1 MYNVSENFNT
11 LASSNNRTVSCKV
24 LINGTEI
31 DPKLIVSLK
40 YKEASSSESNIS
52 LGEAISNVIELKI
65 YKTDISLSG
74 AVIKPYI
81 SFDGNEYCPL
91 GIFYA
96 SEINK
101 DKVYIDI
108 TAYDKM
114 ALLNEKYE
122 PAISLPN
129 NTANVLADIASQYNF
144 SLKSFSVF
152 EDNVISSIECTVREM
167 LGYLAGLNGA
177 NAKFNRDGKL
187 DFIFYSDSGVS
198 LSDEVFLDGQTDA
211 AENEYTI
218 SAVISGEGE
227 NEYKSGN
234 GKGIIFANP
243 FVNQTIIDKI
253 KNKILPFSYMASSV
267 KYRGNPAI
275 EIGDIITVID
285 TDSNSYKIPVM
296 SQEFEFNGGLS
307 ATIESYGI
315 SDEMD
320 IISNFQSNTVELNRK
335 VTMMEQIQST
345 ILGAS
350 GGYYELL
357 LDESD
362 NNRPYG
368 TAWWK
373 DLSKTQGWKF
383 TYGGLGYFNNNTL
396 QHIGITNDGN
406 IIANNIASNGLITN
420 TFKIGQ
426 SDSNYAMSFDGDT
439 GKITFGSGVTIS
451 WDDISSKPD
460 DLAHTSDIPTIPDN
474 IATTDDIPTTSEIV
488 NDLKSDSGFNTTVT
502 TITKNS
508 ISTASIRADQIT
520 SGKID
525 ASRIDLKLN
534 SNSPSRSDGINVY
547 YGNSITGMT
556 YNSVGYE
563 LTSSSDPVE
572 GACIGRGL
580 YFVSGPA
587 LEVWSGSG
595 SNYSYVTP
603 TSIVENG
610 TALSSKY
617 AAYSHTHSGYAPS
630 SHTHSQYYEYGDEI
644 HASKV
649 YISNASNI
657 SGASNARLAVSS
669 PYQIGYASSTR
680 KIKHDITESINE
692 NLSPYKFYDLPVVQF
707 KFNNDW
713 LDETD
718 ERYGKD
724 VIGFIAE
731 DLYDID
737 PIYADVDDDGNP
749 IDWDMRYI
757 IPAMMYLIQ
766 DQHKEIEALKQRL
779 ENIENGQ
786 VTNSN

>member
-1 MYNVSENFNT
+1 MRCPPFRATSAYV
-11 LASSNNRTVSCKV
+11 
-24 LINGTEI
+24 
-31 DPKLIVSLK
+31 
-40 YKEASSSESNIS
+40 
-52 LGEAISNVIELKI
+52 ELKI

-368 TAWWK
+368 TAW
-373 DLSKTQGWKF
+373 
-383 TYGGLGYFNNNTL
+383 
-396 QHIGITNDGN
+396 
-406 IIANNIASNGLITN
+406 
-420 TFKIGQ
+420 
-426 SDSNYAMSFDGDT
+426 
-439 GKITFGSGVTIS
+439 
-451 WDDISSKPD
+451 
-460 DLAHTSDIPTIPDN
+460 
-474 IATTDDIPTTSEIV
+474 
-488 NDLKSDSGFNTTVT
+488 
-502 TITKNS
+502 
-508 ISTASIRADQIT
+508 
-520 SGKID
+520 
-525 ASRIDLKLN
+525 
-534 SNSPSRSDGINVY
+534 
-547 YGNSITGMT
+547 
-556 YNSVGYE
+556 
-563 LTSSSDPVE
+563 
-572 GACIGRGL
+572 
-580 YFVSGPA
+580 
-587 LEVWSGSG
+587 
-595 SNYSYVTP
+595 
-603 TSIVENG
+603 
-610 TALSSKY
+610 
-617 AAYSHTHSGYAPS
+617 
-630 SHTHSQYYEYGDEI
+630 
-644 HASKV
+644 
-649 YISNASNI
+649 
-657 SGASNARLAVSS
+657 
-669 PYQIGYASSTR
+669 
-680 KIKHDITESINE
+680 
-692 NLSPYKFYDLPVVQF
+692 
-707 KFNNDW
+707 
-713 LDETD
+713 
-718 ERYGKD
+718 
-724 VIGFIAE
+724 
-731 DLYDID
+731 
-737 PIYADVDDDGNP
+737 
-749 IDWDMRYI
+749 
-757 IPAMMYLIQ
+757 
-766 DQHKEIEALKQRL
+766 
-779 ENIENGQ
+779 
-786 VTNSN
+786 